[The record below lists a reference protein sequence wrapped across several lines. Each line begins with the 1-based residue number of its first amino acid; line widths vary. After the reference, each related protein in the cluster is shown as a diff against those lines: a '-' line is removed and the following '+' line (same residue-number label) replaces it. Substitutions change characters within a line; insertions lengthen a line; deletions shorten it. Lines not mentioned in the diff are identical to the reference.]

1 MNNKRMMP
9 VLIMGDWLALGLFV
23 FLGQLEHEL
32 VVGYYSEYLAAVP
45 SGLSVYVCTRQPL

>member
-9 VLIMGDWLALGLFV
+9 VLIIGDWLALGLFV

-32 VVGYYSEYLAAVP
+32 VVG
-45 SGLSVYVCTRQPL
+45 